1 MTRKKVLIRENLS
14 LNEKPLGEELSM
26 TLKRIGVLTGGGD
39 CAGLNAVIRAI
50 TRCAVSQY
58 GINVIGVR
66 DGFEGLLGEPRTV
79 SLTTNMVKGL
89 LFRGGTILGSSNK
102 GDPFNYKTVENG
114 KVNCSDRSDEVL
126 ANIHDLELDCLFVIG
141 GDGTNAIA
149 YKLYQRGIPVVGIP
163 KTIDNDL
170 GATDI
175 TFGFDTAVNVVV
187 EAIDR
192 LQTTAES
199 HHRVMI
205 IETMG
210 RNAGWIALQAGLAG
224 GADIILIPEIPFEVD
239 KIHETILQRR
249 KAGRNFT
256 IICVAEGAK
265 PKGGDVTVKKIIQ
278 DSAEPVR
285 LGGISDRLVNW
296 LEKYDVG
303 ECRATVLGH
312 VQRGGTPTA
321 FDRNLCTR
329 LGSAAVHAAVKGEY
343 GKMVVLRNSRI
354 EAVPILEAIAQ
365 IRLVDPQG
373 DWVRAA
379 HDTGVSFGD

>member
-1 MTRKKVLIRENLS
+1 MS
-14 LNEKPLGEELSM
+14 
-26 TLKRIGVLTGGGD
+26 LKRIGVLTGGGD

-50 TRCAVSQY
+50 TRCAVSRY
-58 GINVIGVR
+58 GINVIGIR

-102 GDPFNYKTVENG
+102 GDPFAYKSVDHG
-114 KVNCSDRSDEVL
+114 KVMSTDRSDEVL
-126 ANIHDLELDCLFVIG
+126 SNIHDLELDCLFVIG

-149 YKLYQRGIPVVGIP
+149 YKIFQRGVPVIGIP

-170 GATDI
+170 GATDV

-187 EAIDR
+187 DAIDR

-210 RNAGWIALQAGLAG
+210 RNAGWIALEAGLAG
-224 GADIILIPEIPFEVD
+224 GADVILIPEIPFEVE
-239 KIHETILQRR
+239 KIYDTILHRR

-265 PKGGDVTVKKIIQ
+265 PKGGDVVVKKMVA

-285 LGGISDRLVNW
+285 LGGIGERLAGW

-312 VQRGGTPTA
+312 IQRGGTPTA

-329 LGSAAVHAAVKGEY
+329 LGAGAVHAAVHGDF

-354 EAVPILEAIAQ
+354 EVVPIQEAIAQ
-365 IRLVDPQG
+365 IRLVDPES
-373 DWVRAA
+373 DWVRTAI
-379 HDTGVSFGD
+379 DTGVTFGN